1 VSSVGLTWK
10 DRMWEFIPAEDVGA
24 VGVFLR
30 RGHNILV
37 VVVWELAFIKQIE
50 LHFGNVSVIY
60 GSPQCLW

>member
-10 DRMWEFIPAEDVGA
+10 DRMWEFIPAEDVGV

-50 LHFGNVSVIY
+50 LHFGNVSVSRC
-60 GSPQCLW
+60 GG